1 MPTDVERLMAQRMV
15 AMMFKDPAFVRQ
27 RSAFPDRAEH
37 AVVALPSDPYWEVV
51 EKTRRHPG
59 WVIVFVA
66 HLPPGG
72 TGEGRVDI
80 REFLPRQGRPGDIEP
95 DSTMTVAR
103 AFDMLRQA
111 EAAGIDLATLREFA
125 PFERQRTVVVT
136 PA

>member
-1 MPTDVERLMAQRMV
+1 MAQRMV
-15 AMMFKDPAFVRQ
+15 AMLFKDPTFVRQ
-27 RSAFPDRAEH
+27 RMAIPDRAEH

-66 HLPPGG
+66 HVPPGG

-80 REFLPRQGRPGDIEP
+80 REFLPRQARPGDIEP
-95 DSTMTVAR
+95 DRTMTVAR

-111 EAAGIDLATLREFA
+111 EADGIDLQALREFA
-125 PFERQRTVVVT
+125 PFAKQRLVGLA
-136 PA
+136 PR